1 MYDTIVV
8 PVDGSA
14 PAQAAAETAVQLA
27 DTFDADVSLLAVVE
41 PSDSSPTESLPDAPG
56 RDDLSSQWLQTLDRA
71 AATASKADVP
81 CETAIESGVAHT
93 EIAAHADRVG
103 ADLVA
108 MGTHGRTGIDRLLLG
123 SVTER
128 TLRTLE
134 IPVLTI
140 PGVEAA
146 GADID
151 DIVVPTDG
159 SPGSERAAEH
169 ACAVADAYDATV
181 HALAVV
187 DVQSLAAVSEGGV
200 AISDLVSSL
209 EAQRE
214 HHVEAVCERAEAR
227 GVPCES
233 AVVEG
238 TPQTAIRDYADDR
251 DADLIAM
258 GTHGREGVK
267 RLFLGSV
274 TERTVRESEVPVLAA
289 PLAE

>member
-8 PVDGSA
+8 PVDGSD

-27 DTFDADVSLLAVVE
+27 DTFDADVSMLAVVE
-41 PSDSSPTESLPDAPG
+41 PSDNSPTESLPDAPG
-56 RDDLSSQWLQTLDRA
+56 RDDLSSQWLQALDRA
-71 AATASKADVP
+71 AATASKADIP
-81 CETAIESGVAHT
+81 CQTAIESGVAHT
-93 EIAAHADRVG
+93 EIAAHADRVS

-128 TLRTLE
+128 VLRTLD

-169 ACAVADAYDATV
+169 ACAFADASDATV
-181 HALAVV
+181 HAIAVV
-187 DVQSLAAVSEGGV
+187 DTQSLAAVSEGGA
-200 AISDLVSSL
+200 AIASLISTL

-214 HHVEAVCERAEAR
+214 RHVEAVCERAEER
-227 GVPCES
+227 GVAFES
-233 AVVEG
+233 TVVEG
-238 TPQTAIRDYADDR
+238 TPQKAISHYADEC

-267 RLFLGSV
+267 RFFLGSV
-274 TERTVRESEVPVLAA
+274 TERTVRESEIPVLAA